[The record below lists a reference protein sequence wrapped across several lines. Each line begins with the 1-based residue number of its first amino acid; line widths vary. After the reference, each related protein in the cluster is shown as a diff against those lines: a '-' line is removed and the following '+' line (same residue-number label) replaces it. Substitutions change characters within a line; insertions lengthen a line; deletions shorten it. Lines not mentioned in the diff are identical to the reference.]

1 MITTA
6 LRTGPS
12 AEGTGKGEMNMA
24 KKLEL
29 KFLTSANTDLLVS
42 VAEPKED
49 LQLAAV
55 QAAAA
60 KILPVLA
67 NSTGAGAAS
76 FVKAVMVTTTEEEI
90 Q

>member
-1 MITTA
+1 MT
-6 LRTGPS
+6 
-12 AEGTGKGEMNMA
+12 

-42 VAEPKED
+42 VADPKED
-49 LQLAAV
+49 LQLSAV
-55 QAAAA
+55 QAATE

-67 NSTGAGAAS
+67 NGAGAGAAS
-76 FVKAVMVTTTEEEI
+76 FVKAVVVTTTEEEI

>member
-1 MITTA
+1 MT
-6 LRTGPS
+6 
-12 AEGTGKGEMNMA
+12 

-42 VAEPKED
+42 VADPKED
-49 LQLAAV
+49 LQLSAV
-55 QAAAA
+55 QAAAE

-67 NSTGAGAAS
+67 NGAGAAS
-76 FVKAVMVTTTEEEI
+76 FVKAVVVTTTEEEI

>member
-1 MITTA
+1 MT
-6 LRTGPS
+6 
-12 AEGTGKGEMNMA
+12 

-29 KFLTSANTDLLVS
+29 KFLTSVNTDLLVS
-42 VAEPKED
+42 VADPKED

-55 QAAAA
+55 QAAAE

-67 NSTGAGAAS
+67 NGADAGAAS
-76 FVKAVMVTTTEEEI
+76 FVKAVVVTTTEEEI